1 MSRSDLEPA
10 RNEFSAHGET
20 DPDLESALEM
30 ELNLEPVQYGP
41 GGERIELSWVGP
53 MAFEKTRKALKRKKE
68 IFNAPPRPR
77 LYPKG
82 LVLASV
88 LALFV
93 ALVVGFITLHG

>member
-1 MSRSDLEPA
+1 MSLPDTELARSEFDAHAEIDLD
-10 RNEFSAHGET
+10 S
-20 DPDLESALEM
+20 DLEM

-41 GGERIELSWVGP
+41 EGERIELSWVGP
-53 MAFEKTRKALKRKKE
+53 MAFEKTRQTLKRKKDRL
-68 IFNAPPRPR
+68 NAPPRPR